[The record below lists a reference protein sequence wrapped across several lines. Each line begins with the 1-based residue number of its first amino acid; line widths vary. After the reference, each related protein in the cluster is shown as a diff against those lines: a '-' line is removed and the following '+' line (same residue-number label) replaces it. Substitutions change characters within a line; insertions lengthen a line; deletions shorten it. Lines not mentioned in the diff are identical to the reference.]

1 MTKLSY
7 EKLNCFISAILEKL
21 AVPSEDA
28 QVVADVLVQASLRGV
43 DTHGVDLL
51 PSYVQRTQSGMS
63 NPSPEMKIVKESPA
77 MAVIDA
83 DQALGPVSSV
93 FGMKLAIQ
101 KALSANV
108 GWVNVVNSSH
118 HGALAYYPMMAAK
131 QDMIGIVT
139 TTTSPCMAPWGSRQ
153 RLVGNTPIA
162 IAVPRHDNSPVV
174 LDMACSF
181 LANGRVRLAKEKEEP
196 LPDGLSI
203 DAQGEPTCDPEC
215 SVAVLPFGNYKGSGM
230 AMMFGFL
237 AGTLAGAPFTA
248 YRKGFEGGVPSEI
261 SHLLIAVNI
270 SSFSDLEEFKLT
282 VDETIKAW
290 NESET
295 RSGFD
300 EVLVPGEIEW
310 RCSVERSQNGI
321 PLHAALETKL
331 RKIAHELGL
340 EFPAT
345 V

>member
-7 EKLNCFISAILEKL
+7 EELSGFISAIFEKL
-21 AVPSEDA
+21 GVPSEDA
-28 QVVADVLVQASLRGV
+28 QIVADVLSQASLRGV

-51 PSYVQRTQSGMS
+51 PAYVQRTQSGMS
-63 NPSPEMKIVKESPA
+63 NPRPKMKIVKESPA

-101 KALSANV
+101 KALSVNI
-108 GWVNVVNSSH
+108 GWVNIVNSSH
-118 HGALAYYPMMAAK
+118 HGALAYYPIMAAE

-153 RLVGNTPIA
+153 RLVGNTPLA

-181 LANGRVRLAKEKEEP
+181 FASGRVRLAKEKEEP

-203 DAQGEPTCDPEC
+203 DAQGEPTSDPGC
-215 SVAVLPFGNYKGSGM
+215 SAAVLPFGNYKGSGM

-237 AGTLAGAPFTA
+237 AGTLAGAPFTS
-248 YRKGFEGGVPSEI
+248 YRKGFKGAVPSEV

-270 SSFSDLEEFKLT
+270 ASFSDLEEFKLD
-282 VDETIKAW
+282 VDETVKAW
-290 NESET
+290 NALET
-295 RSGFD
+295 RPGFD
-300 EVLVPGEIEW
+300 EVLTPGEIEW
-310 RCSVERSQNGI
+310 RCSIERRENGI
-321 PLHAALETKL
+321 PLHAALVTKL
-331 RKIAHELGL
+331 REIAQELGL
-340 EFPAT
+340 DFPAT
-345 V
+345 